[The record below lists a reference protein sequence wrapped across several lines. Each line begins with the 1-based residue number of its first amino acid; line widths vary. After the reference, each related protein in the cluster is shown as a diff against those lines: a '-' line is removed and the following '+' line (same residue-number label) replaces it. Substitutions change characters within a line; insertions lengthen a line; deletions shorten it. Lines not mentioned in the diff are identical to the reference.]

1 MARLRLA
8 RTSIYCRLAALHT
21 NHRGHT
27 MSTESPTKYDLPE
40 IMCGEPPGSL
50 SGDSLD
56 LSGDS
61 TSTVS
66 GGSTSTLSGGS
77 PKALSGDSPKAL
89 FGDST
94 KALSGH
100 FPGLSGD
107 STSTLSD
114 DSPKTLSGDS
124 FRALSGDAPASSF
137 PWYHPVTGIEPFG
150 RYGAGGYYPV
160 RIGDQLCSSRYRI
173 VHKLGYGGYSTIWLA
188 RDERSAKFVAIKI
201 AVSELDRPIE
211 SAILRTL
218 WDEESCTIRS
228 HVGVALVP
236 DILDEFEVE
245 GPEIK
250 GVRGKHQCLVTTP
263 ARMTISAARGAS
275 YNNPFQTM
283 VARAI
288 AAQLVEAV
296 ASLHSRGIVHAGRLF
311 KERTDISPRFADHTS
326 RSP

>member
-1 MARLRLA
+1 MLSLSYFLLRQPNSVARLRLA

-21 NHRGHT
+21 NRRGHT
-27 MSTESPTKYDLPE
+27 MSPESPTKYDLPE
-40 IMCGEPPGSL
+40 IICGEPPGSL
-50 SGDSLD
+50 SGDS
-56 LSGDS
+56 SGS
-61 TSTVS
+61 
-66 GGSTSTLSGGS
+66 L
-77 PKALSGDSPKAL
+77 PGDSPRL
-89 FGDST
+89 PGD
-94 KALSGH
+94 L
-100 FPGLSGD
+100 PRLSGD

-114 DSPKTLSGDS
+114 DSPQHPSS
-124 FRALSGDAPASSF
+124 DAEAPERSYVE
-137 PWYHPVTGIEPFG
+137 YHWIEDVEPFEH
-150 RYGAGGYYPV
+150 YCAGGYYPV
-160 RIGDQLCSSRYRI
+160 QIGDQFCSSRYRI
-173 VHKLGYGGYSTIWLA
+173 VHKLGHGGYSTIWLA
-188 RDERSAKFVAIKI
+188 RDERLDKYVAIKI
-201 AVSELDRPIE
+201 AVSDNDRPFE

-218 WDEESCTIRS
+218 WDEEGCTIKS

-245 GPEIK
+245 GPVIK
-250 GVRGKHQCLVTTP
+250 GVRSKHQCLVTTP
-263 ARMTISAARGAS
+263 ARMTISAARGAA